1 MKIILA
7 SASPRRAQLLK
18 QINLTFTVS
27 PSHIEEVMD
36 ENLSPDR
43 LVESLAQQKGES
55 VLSDHPDSF
64 IIAADTIVTINGKYL
79 GKPTDEN
86 DAEAMLQNL
95 STQTHEVYSGVYLAL
110 TNEKGKMLNSRVF
123 SEETKVTFGAL
134 EESEIRKYVATGSPM
149 DKAGS
154 YGIQDDFG
162 AVFVKQIHGDYYN
175 VVGFPL
181 HAFYQQVK
189 HHFPKIFSQ
198 LFNHS

>member
-1 MKIILA
+1 MKIVLA

-18 QINLTFTVS
+18 QINLEFTVS
-27 PSHIEEVMD
+27 PSDIEEVMD
-36 ENLSPDR
+36 ENLSPER

-55 VLSDHPDSF
+55 VLSMHPDSF
-64 IIAADTIVTINGKYL
+64 IIAADTIVTIKGRYL
-79 GKPTDEN
+79 GKPIDEN

-110 TNEKGKMLNSRVF
+110 TNEKGIKVSSYTF

-134 EESEIRKYVATGSPM
+134 ERSEIRKYVETGSPM

-162 AVFVKQIHGDYYN
+162 AVFVKKIEGDYNN

-181 HAFYQQVK
+181 YAFYQQIK
-189 HHFPKIFSQ
+189 LHFPKIFSQ